1 MKYYLYLDD
10 SNKFEKDSDAFT
22 LYSFI
27 LLNKEQRMGVD
38 DYYQKKWA
46 NICKDSGNH
55 DYDINKFSKDEKLML
70 ILKEIKGN
78 DFIEKYNRSKH
89 RNYRNAKLESQIDEF
104 VQIYSLPET
113 NGTIVW
119 CKKCSTKIDDNFK
132 DYDQNINRKQY
143 LLLVLL
149 KKLLDEGVIKETDQ
163 ISIYLDEEFSKYDH
177 DLLGDKFKNYLNKP
191 INEDYNIT
199 GAKTNPMIYK
209 LRKNKIVIKNVK
221 FLSSIT
227 SVSIRLAD
235 IIANMSNKILS
246 NKLSS
251 WVSSPSDLYTKIEN
265 GKFIWIKFPHF
276 IYTNDVE
283 DIKNSCPHFK

>member
-1 MKYYLYLDD
+1 
-10 SNKFEKDSDAFT
+10 
-22 LYSFI
+22 
-27 LLNKEQRMGVD
+27 
-38 DYYQKKWA
+38 
-46 NICKDSGNH
+46 
-55 DYDINKFSKDEKLML
+55 ML
-70 ILKEIKGN
+70 ILKEIKGH

-199 GAKTNPMIYK
+199 GVKTNPMIYK

-265 GKFIWIKFPHF
+265 GKFI
-276 IYTNDVE
+276 
-283 DIKNSCPHFK
+283 